1 MAALKYWVWLASA
14 PVLSA
19 ASKAALLRHYG
30 DAESA
35 YLAPRGEARRLGLLS
50 AGEADALEKHPLSAA
65 SRILGECE
73 RQGLQILTLADAAYP
88 HRLKNIFA
96 PPAVLYVKGRLPAVD
111 ELAAIA
117 VIGTRRATPYGL
129 KMSRDLAY
137 GIIRCGGAVI
147 SGLTTGIDAAAA
159 DGALLAGGP
168 CIAVLGTSHEMDRGR
183 LTADV
188 AASGA
193 VLSEYPPGAPDFRS
207 HFRER
212 NRIAAGLS
220 VGVAVVEAPEKSGAL
235 LFAAEAAEQGKEI
248 FAVPGNADAPNS
260 VGTIALMQEGA
271 KPVRCAWDVLCEF
284 EALYPALRS
293 DGREKAPESVPLVAD
308 SHVQPVAADKK
319 SVDKPQGKAYIDLQE
334 QLSQLS
340 AEQLQIIAAI
350 DKGSS
355 HIDDIIEETGLGTAK
370 VLAQLTVLEIKGFV
384 RRQAGRRVSLNTAKK

>member
-1 MAALKYWVWLASA
+1 MSALKYWVWLGSAAS
-14 PVLSA
+14 LSA
-19 ASKAALLRHYG
+19 AARSALLRHYG
-30 DAESA
+30 DAEA
-35 YLAPRGEARRLGLLS
+35 VYDAPRGEAQRLGLLS
-50 AGEADALEKHPLSAA
+50 AGEAAALEKHPLSVS

-73 RQGLQILTLADAAYP
+73 RQGLQVVTYADAAYP

-96 PPAVLYVKGRLPAVD
+96 PPPVLYVKGRLPAVD

-117 VIGTRRATPYGL
+117 VIGTRKATPYGL

-137 GIIRCGGAVI
+137 GIVRCGGAVV

-168 CIAVLGTSHEMDRGR
+168 CLAVLGTPHDQDRGR

-188 AASGA
+188 AATGA
-193 VLSEYPPGAPDFRS
+193 VISEYAPGTPDFRS

-212 NRIAAGLS
+212 NRIAAGLA
-220 VGVAVVEAPEKSGAL
+220 VGVVVVEAPEKSGAL
-235 LFAAEAAEQGKEI
+235 LFAAEATEQGKEI
-248 FAVPGNADAPNS
+248 FAVPSNADAPNS

-271 KPVRCAWDVLCEF
+271 KPVRAAWDVMSEF
-284 EALYPALRS
+284 KPLYPALHS
-293 DGREKAPESVPLVAD
+293 DRGEKAPEPVPLVAD
-308 SHVQPVAADKK
+308 RPAEIVQSDKK
-319 SVDKPQGKAYIDLQE
+319 GVDKPQGRGYIDLQE

-340 AEQLQIIAAI
+340 VEQLAIVSAI

-355 HIDDIIEETGLGTAK
+355 HIDDIIEATGLGTAK